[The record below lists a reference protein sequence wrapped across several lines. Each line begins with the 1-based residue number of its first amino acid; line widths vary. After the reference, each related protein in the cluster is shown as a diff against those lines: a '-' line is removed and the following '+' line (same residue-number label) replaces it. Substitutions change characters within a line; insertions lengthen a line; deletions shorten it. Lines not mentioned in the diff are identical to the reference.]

1 MNLNNHLHTTTLL
14 LLGLLL
20 PMNLVAQA
28 VRRVHRGII
37 IVENDSLA
45 RAMEPFAPVAGRG
58 EAYADVVNAY
68 ASRLPDTR
76 VYCMTIPT
84 AVTFYLPDTL
94 SAWSGNERQGIGN
107 IYSHLK
113 PVVTAIDLIPVLADH
128 TSEDIYF
135 RTDHHWA
142 PLGAYYAAET
152 FAREAGVPFLPL
164 ADYDTCTVNNF
175 IGTMKRFSR
184 DQAVGRV
191 PETFTYYKP
200 RTVDYNSSRVRYPY
214 AGRRRHKTLKAHP
227 REDCEFFRQ
236 YEDGR
241 PQAYSTFMGGDMN
254 TTSISTSVKN
264 GRRLLILKDSYG
276 NALTSF
282 LFGSF
287 EEIHVVDCRYF
298 TQNIIRFA
306 RENRITDV
314 LFANNLLHAYTPAT
328 HQTLRRYMNLK

>member
-1 MNLNNHLHTTTLL
+1 MTPYNHLRTTMLMLTA
-14 LLGLLL
+14 LLL
-20 PMNLVAQA
+20 PMSTNAQTA
-28 VRRVHRGII
+28 RKAHRGII
-37 IVENDSLA
+37 VVENDSLA

-58 EAYADVVNAY
+58 EAYADVVNLY
-68 ASRLPDTR
+68 ATRLPGAR

-84 AVTFYLPDTL
+84 AVAFYLPDSL
-94 SAWSGNERQGIGN
+94 AAWSGSERQGIDN
-107 IYSHLK
+107 IYRHLK
-113 PVVTAIDLIPVLADH
+113 ADVTAIDLIPALADH
-128 TSEDIYF
+128 TAEDIYF
-135 RTDHHWA
+135 RTDHHWT
-142 PLGAYYAAET
+142 PLGACYAAGA

-164 ADYDTCTVNNF
+164 DNYDTCTVSNF

-184 DQAVGRV
+184 DEAVGRV

-200 RTVDYNSSRVRYPY
+200 RTVDYSASHVRYTY
-214 AGRRRHKTLKAHP
+214 AGRRRHRTLKAHP

-236 YEDGR
+236 YEDGS

-254 TTSISTSVKN
+254 TTSISTNAKN

-306 RENRITDV
+306 REHHITDV
-314 LFANNLLHAYTPAT
+314 LLANNLLHAYTPAT
-328 HQTLRRYMNLK
+328 SQTLRRYLNLK

>member
-1 MNLNNHLHTTTLL
+1 MTHHNHFRTTVLLFIGILLSMN
-14 LLGLLL
+14 
-20 PMNLVAQA
+20 MSAQTFRKA
-28 VRRVHRGII
+28 HRGII
-37 IVENDSLA
+37 IVENDSLT
-45 RAMEPFAPVAGRG
+45 RAMEPFAPVTGRG
-58 EAYADVVNAY
+58 ETYAGVANDY
-68 ASRLPDTR
+68 ASRLPDAR

-84 AVTFYLPDTL
+84 AVAFYLPDSI
-94 SAWSGNERQGIGN
+94 SAWSCSERKGIEN

-113 PVVTAIDLIPVLADH
+113 PGIGTIDLLPVLATH
-128 TSEDIYF
+128 TSEYIYF

-142 PLGAYYAAET
+142 PLGAYYAAEA

-200 RTVDYNSSRVRYPY
+200 RTVDYNSSRVRYTY

-236 YEDGR
+236 YEDGS

-254 TTSISTSVKN
+254 TTSISTSTKN

-314 LFANNLLHAYTPAT
+314 LFANNLLHAYSPAT
-328 HQTLRRYMNLK
+328 SQTLRRYMNLK